1 MADCYDLGDCF
12 SQSFNPVVSD
22 LNGGNLRFLDHSDGT
37 EGAYRSYET
46 AGAPDGQHVVVAA
59 LTWPG
64 DPPVGSLLFD
74 PARLAAAPVNDS
86 EAGGPAVALAQA
98 PRFTSAVP
106 VAQPALE
113 FDRDNALVMHA
124 GRIVGGQPDDGWPH
138 HRGLQDPLTLGQ
150 RVGRQHAGGGCV
162 PPGSSRSDWSRSPHG
177 SRRPAPPK
185 TPVAAS

>member
-1 MADCYDLGDCF
+1 MADGQHVLFMADCYDLGDCF

-124 GRIVGGQPDDGWPH
+124 GRIVGGQPDDGWPPSP
-138 HRGLQDPLTLGQ
+138 RAPGPSDP
-150 RVGRQHAGGGCV
+150 RAA
-162 PPGSSRSDWSRSPHG
+162 
-177 SRRPAPPK
+177 RRE
-185 TPVAAS
+185 AACRWRLRATRK